1 MGQHRAATPVVECP
15 HQKKGAILG
24 IVEIADPSAPGGKR
38 GVANVE
44 IEVFEAT
51 AKKGGG
57 PTGPDGRASLVSG
70 LELVSHRVTAK
81 LTDSLKDSHAHSGK
95 QLGEILAESST
106 TPTES
111 GAMVAFTLVAPNVV
125 TPVLTA
131 SPNELQLPVPPAR
144 KTEEEIHFFSP
155 KKEDEPVEAPKL
167 VTVEAKY
174 EETNASNPFD
184 MGLVFTVTGP
194 TVTFWRD
201 KECTQAMGHGNQVE
215 IPHVDAKKGLKFYLR
230 ADKGGTADLE
240 LKAQSTGKPDI
251 TLKGPATA
259 TVEIKDRK
267 RITPFIKVEH
277 LVVLRDQELWQE
289 QRKNDKLE
297 GASPVDE
304 ADRIH
309 PDPTRIELSA
319 EETAGQVD
327 YQGKGRL
334 VITPSNVEV
343 FTDEA
348 CKTKFNL
355 DEKIEKSELIGKT
368 VKLWLRGK
376 TAGKFNV
383 KLELDP
389 SNDPRIKIDP
399 PAEGEMGCVELKL
412 KLHHYKKDD
421 VNKAINPDVK
431 KSPAPTNDPPTDNG
445 MDPQKYWD
453 QLKDLKFEQK
463 EMSDSERI
471 GTGRLLHVQKDKNH
485 SRAKLIVEK
494 VDGSQWPDAASAY
507 LEPVRKGILT
517 Q

>member
-1 MGQHRAATPVVECP
+1 MFRDKQTGLLQTNYKGKQVRRARSSNQRNDTRLQAKNDQSRWHKTPWSDE
-15 HQKKGAILG
+15 
-24 IVEIADPSAPGGKR
+24 
-38 GVANVE
+38 
-44 IEVFEAT
+44 
-51 AKKGGG
+51 
-57 PTGPDGRASLVSG
+57 GRAEKEWNKNGQGQVIWLPESASTLNPQNQTR
-70 LELVSHRVTAK
+70 LYH
-81 LTDSLKDSHAHSGK
+81 H
-95 QLGEILAESST
+95 QLQ
-106 TPTES
+106 
-111 GAMVAFTLVAPNVV
+111 TL
-125 TPVLTA
+125 L
-131 SPNELQLPVPPAR
+131 LQ
-144 KTEEEIHFFSP
+144 
-155 KKEDEPVEAPKL
+155 
-167 VTVEAKY
+167 
-174 EETNASNPFD
+174 
-184 MGLVFTVTGP
+184 
-194 TVTFWRD
+194 
-201 KECTQAMGHGNQVE
+201 
-215 IPHVDAKKGLKFYLR
+215 
-230 ADKGGTADLE
+230 
-240 LKAQSTGKPDI
+240 
-251 TLKGPATA
+251 
-259 TVEIKDRK
+259 
-267 RITPFIKVEH
+267 VEH